1 MTGYSA
7 AMAADGVSNLVPS
20 AFLGVER
27 SLSGRAWRER
37 AADPLVVRDI
47 QQRHGLIEPLA
58 RALAARG
65 PVIRRR
71 AHR

>member
-7 AMAADGVSNLVPS
+7 AMAADGVSNFAPS

-27 SLSGRAWRER
+27 SLSGRGWRER
-37 AADPLVVRDI
+37 AAAPLVVRDI

-58 RALAARG
+58 RALVARG
-65 PVIRRR
+65 VSLE
-71 AHR
+71 H